1 MTYSFESVASI
12 PTKGLYF
19 SEKFIDVKKV
29 LMDTFFGPP
38 ETGVYSSSVQ
48 RTLFLMGSAVL
59 KRYHHISIYLFCCLC
74 DYVILTM
81 IKVLI
86 NMIRFVDVSSIHL
99 KLPNIHFQ
107 PSKTLQ
113 W

>member
-59 KRYHHISIYLFCCLC
+59 KR
-74 DYVILTM
+74 
-81 IKVLI
+81 
-86 NMIRFVDVSSIHL
+86 FVDVSSIHL